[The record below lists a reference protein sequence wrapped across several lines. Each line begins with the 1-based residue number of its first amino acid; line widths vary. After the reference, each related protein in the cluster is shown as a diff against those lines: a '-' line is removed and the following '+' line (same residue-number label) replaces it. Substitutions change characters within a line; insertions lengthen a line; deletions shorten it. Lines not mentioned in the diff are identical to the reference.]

1 MEAQNL
7 MFKARLKLRSA
18 IFKLLI
24 RLIPLVILALIPA
37 FIENEYIIHIIILSN
52 IYAVLASS
60 WDLISGYT
68 GQVSLGHALFF
79 GGGAY
84 ISAFLTMWYNVPQLL
99 CPLIAGVC
107 MAAFSLIVGI
117 PCLRLS
123 GPYLAITTL
132 AFSQAVRSIVIAFPD
147 VTRGDEGMPI
157 AALVLGTIPNYYIA
171 LILMFVFVN
180 IIHLI
185 ANYFFRIPFT
195 AIRENETA
203 AKASGINVTKYRL
216 LSFTLSAF
224 FSGIAGS
231 FYAYYMMAITPEGLS
246 IDTSFMPL
254 TMTIVGGMGTIVGP
268 VIGAYILVFLTE
280 MLRVFIYRIR
290 ILIYASL
297 TVIFIM
303 LMPGGILKVLSRIA
317 KIRRSSV
324 QKSDLPQTK

>member
-1 MEAQNL
+1 MEEQDL
-7 MFKARLKLRSA
+7 MFKAALKSRTGMLKL
-18 IFKLLI
+18 II
-24 RLIPLVILALIPA
+24 RFLPLAALALIPV
-37 FIENEYIIHIIILSN
+37 FMENVYIIHILILSN

-84 ISAFLTMWYNVPQLL
+84 VSAFLTMWYNVPQPL
-99 CPLIAGVC
+99 CPLISGIF
-107 MAAFSLIVGI
+107 MAAFSLIVGV

-132 AFSQAVRSIVIAFPD
+132 AFSQVVRSIVIAFPD
-147 VTRGDEGMPI
+147 VTHGDEGLPLK
-157 AALVLGTIPNYYIA
+157 ALVRGAIPNYYVS
-171 LILMFVFVN
+171 LILMFAIVN
-180 IIHLI
+180 IIYLI
-185 ANYFFRIPFT
+185 ANHYFRIPFI
-195 AIRENETA
+195 AIRENEIA
-203 AKASGINVTKYRL
+203 AKASGIDVTKYRL

-231 FYAYYMMAITPEGLS
+231 FFAFYKMAVTPEELS

-254 TMTIVGGMGTIVGP
+254 TMTVVGGMGTILGP
-268 VIGAYILVFLTE
+268 VLGAYILVFLTE
-280 MLRVFIYRIR
+280 ILRVFIYRIR

-303 LMPGGILKVLSRIA
+303 LMPGGILKALRDLA
-317 KIRRSSV
+317 EIRRTRFTPSAEKISY
-324 QKSDLPQTK
+324 

>member
-1 MEAQNL
+1 
-7 MFKARLKLRSA
+7 MFKTRLKSRTSLL
-18 IFKLLI
+18 KLFI
-24 RLIPLVILALIPA
+24 RLVPLAALALIPVLG
-37 FIENEYIIHIIILSN
+37 NVYIIHIFILAN

-84 ISAFLTMWYNVPQLL
+84 LSAFLTIWYNVPQYL
-99 CPLIAGVC
+99 CPLIAGIS
-107 MAAFSLIVGI
+107 MAAFSLIVGV

-132 AFSQAVRSIVIAFPD
+132 AFSEAVRSIVLGLPD
-147 VTRGDEGMPI
+147 VTRGDAGLPLT
-157 AALVLGTIPNYYIA
+157 ALIQGATPNYYVS
-171 LILMFVFVN
+171 LILMFVLVN
-180 IIHLI
+180 IMHLI
-185 ANYFFRIPFT
+185 ANHFFRIPFT

-203 AKASGINVTKYRL
+203 AKASGINVTKYKL

-224 FSGIAGS
+224 FAGIAGS

-268 VIGAYILVFLTE
+268 VLGAYVLVFLTE
-280 MLRVFIYRIR
+280 LLRVFIYRIR
-290 ILIYASL
+290 IIIYASL
-297 TVIFIM
+297 TLIFIM
-303 LMPGGILKVLSRIA
+303 LMPGGILKALRSLA
-317 KIRRSSV
+317 KIRRPHHTSS
-324 QKSDLPQTK
+324 QER